1 MWGIKS
7 ERVLMTEYEPIRSV
21 MALQA
26 TVSCSET
33 YPAFWAPCMGRGS
46 SDSKVEDCGVLE
58 PELAPGSC
66 TSWKGAFVGK
76 DVGPQEAGSGFST

>member
-1 MWGIKS
+1 MWGIES

-33 YPAFWAPCMGRGS
+33 YPACLGS
-46 SDSKVEDCGVLE
+46 MHG
-58 PELAPGSC
+58 
-66 TSWKGAFVGK
+66 KGE
-76 DVGPQEAGSGFST
+76 Q